1 MLAFVSSRGRDV
13 CEFNTRGQRVRE
25 SALSERAHDAAAV
38 AGDSVATYDLTL
50 CLDKEEGIL

>member
-1 MLAFVSSRGRDV
+1 MLTFVFNCGRDV
-13 CEFNTRGQRVRE
+13 CEFDTRGQRMRE